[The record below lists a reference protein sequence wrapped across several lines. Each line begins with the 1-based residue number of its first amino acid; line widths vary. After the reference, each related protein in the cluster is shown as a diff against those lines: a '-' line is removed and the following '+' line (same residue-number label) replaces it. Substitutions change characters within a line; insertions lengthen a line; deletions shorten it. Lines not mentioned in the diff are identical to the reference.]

1 MAKKRV
7 ARQSVKKK
15 KWFPIVS
22 PKLLGEKP
30 IGETYLEEPE
40 LAVGK
45 TIKINLMQVTGEI
58 KAQNVNS
65 KYEIVEFR
73 ENVLRTKITD
83 YTYLN
88 SSLKRLVRRRM
99 TKVDDSLVIMTKD
112 DVKVRIKPLVLTRGK
127 VSKSLE
133 SAFRA
138 AVRKLV
144 IEAVGKK
151 TYEELFADVIKNRL
165 QIEIKNSIMKLSPIK
180 TVIIRVLKEERNPD
194 VVLSALPKKV
204 PDLKK
209 EEKDKKSKEPEVKD
223 EKTEPKKEVK
233 EVKVTE
239 EKPVKKEAKEEKSV
253 EEKSVKKETKEEK
266 PVEEPVKKESREE
279 KPSEEK
285 PSEKPVKKETK
296 EEKPKVSKKE

>member
-65 KYEIVEFR
+65 KYEIVEYR
-73 ENVLRTKITD
+73 VNVLRTKITD
-83 YTYLN
+83 YTYLT

-133 SAFRA
+133 SAIRA

-144 IEAVGKK
+144 IEAVG
-151 TYEELFADVIKNRL
+151 
-165 QIEIKNSIMKLSPIK
+165 
-180 TVIIRVLKEERNPD
+180 
-194 VVLSALPKKV
+194 
-204 PDLKK
+204 
-209 EEKDKKSKEPEVKD
+209 
-223 EKTEPKKEVK
+223 
-233 EVKVTE
+233 
-239 EKPVKKEAKEEKSV
+239 
-253 EEKSVKKETKEEK
+253 
-266 PVEEPVKKESREE
+266 
-279 KPSEEK
+279 
-285 PSEKPVKKETK
+285 
-296 EEKPKVSKKE
+296 